1 MNAASTDLASP
12 FICAAASE
20 CLGYGKDDRDGKK
33 VCPRWGK
40 NYVTV
45 CGAIDEEKLLPDQG
59 EIILGE

>member
-20 CLGYGKDDRDGKK
+20 CLGYMYREGKK
-33 VCPRWGK
+33 VCPRWSK